1 MTARP
6 VAARTANRLKDEV
19 YRQMFRLE
27 AQRPSADLQLA
38 LALLRAWEA
47 LERQPEESEP
57 RQWLRTVCPLCM
69 KMIEALFTAQSES
82 SDSCSFTASGA
93 GGSVP

>member
-27 AQRPSADLQLA
+27 AKRPSADLLLA
-38 LALLRAWEA
+38 LALLHAWEA
-47 LERQPEESEP
+47 LERQPENSEP
-57 RQWLRTVCPLCM
+57 RQWLRAVCPLCM
-69 KMIEALFTAQSES
+69 RMIEALRTAKIGG
-82 SDSCSFTASGA
+82 SDSCSFTTSGA
-93 GGSVP
+93 DGAIP